1 MNRSCRLLG
10 LIAASALILFAS
22 CASAAR
28 PGGMAPVWVTNP
40 PEADLTSMYFSGVGT
55 SSEGDLAEAENAA
68 VYSLIAEVTRFIG
81 VRISAET
88 TVEARDTLE
97 AYEQEMVQI
106 IRQESAAQIGD
117 FTVEEKWISRTDG
130 AVTVYLLGKYNRQAL
145 LAEKARMEAV
155 FAEREAA
162 VSRPEREGDMLM
174 EERRFNAAALRYLE
188 AAGAA
193 SRSGIDNAPIKFER
207 NINKA
212 MEAVRRITIVG
223 VSAPQSTFVNEEFAE
238 PFRFRVIGGTGPN
251 APPLEGVRLRVVH
264 RKLLAGGRMGVE
276 SAVIRTGP
284 DGYAEY
290 FRGIPLFVGSDDLR
304 VALSLGE
311 AMEGL
316 EEVSDELYIQ
326 VEALERLVR
335 EQSLKLSYTVV
346 SRAKAIPTGILCIDV
361 DRAGNPLDVSDCAAG
376 ILEILTEAGFAVR
389 PIPADIPVNAL
400 SDREIIRQVAAR
412 YGAVIDRVIFGTARI
427 DEFSESGENYIV
439 KVNGTV
445 KAADLDSGEVLY
457 SSSAFKRSRAGTTR
471 SAVSAAFKSLGREFG
486 EELLSRLP

>member
-1 MNRSCRLLG
+1 MNRRVTLLG
-10 LIAASALILFAS
+10 LIVIAASLLAS
-22 CASAAR
+22 CASVAR
-28 PGGMAPVWVTNP
+28 PGGAVPVWVTNP
-40 PEADLTSMYFSGVGT
+40 PESDASYMFFSGVGT
-55 SSEGDLAEAENAA
+55 STKGDLAEAENAA

-97 AYEQEMVQI
+97 TYEQEMVQI
-106 IRQESAAQIGD
+106 IRQESEAQIGD
-117 FTVEEKWISRTDG
+117 FTVEEKWITRTDG
-130 AVTVYLLGKYNRQAL
+130 SVTVYLLGRYNRQAL

-155 FAEREAA
+155 FAEKEAA
-162 VSRPEREGDMLM
+162 VSGPEREGDMLM
-174 EERRFNAAALRYLE
+174 EERRFYAAALRYLE

-193 SRSGIDNAPIKFER
+193 SRSEIDNAAIKFER
-207 NINKA
+207 NINKG

-223 VSAPQSTFVNEEFAE
+223 ASAPQSTFVNEEFAQ
-238 PFRFRVIGGTGPN
+238 PFRVRVTGGSGPD
-251 APPLEGVRLRVVH
+251 APPLDGVRLRVVH
-264 RKLLAGGRMGVE
+264 RKLLPSGRMGVE

-290 FRGIPLFVGSDDLR
+290 SRGIPRFVGRDDLQF
-304 VALSLGE
+304 ALSLGE

-316 EEVSDELYIQ
+316 QEAEGDLYLQ

-335 EQSLKLSYTVV
+335 EQSLKLSYTVA
-346 SRAKAIPTGILCIDV
+346 SRAKSVPTGILFIDV

-376 ILEILTEAGFAVR
+376 ILDVLTEAGFTVR
-389 PIPADIPVNAL
+389 PVPADIPVNAL
-400 SDREIIRQVAAR
+400 SDREVIRQVASR

-427 DEFSESGENYIV
+427 DEFTESGDNFIV
-439 KVNGTV
+439 RVSGTV
-445 KAADLDSGEVLY
+445 KAARLDSGEILY
-457 SSSAFKRSRAGTTR
+457 SSSAFKRSRAGSTR